1 MLAVPTIHE
10 YVGLP
15 INELFACG
23 LLCEF
28 RPGLVAKTYP
38 VKEPITAKRQSSR
51 HTFLIRYP
59 DKIVRM
65 DAEVHVV
72 GHPLEDQP
80 GRTARDRLGGL
91 PRARAAVRRRT
102 DEGTPEFYDILCN
115 VERGLAS
122 ATAKAARPS
131 STTTEGRRP
140 GPPPPQGV
148 INVTRVVNAHR
159 EPYDVLI
166 ARPSKWGNP
175 FQIGRDGNR
184 DQVIKMYEV
193 HVRRR
198 PDLIAA
204 LPELAGKRLGCYC
217 KPLSCHGDVLV
228 KLLRETNGGELDST
242 G

>member
-1 MLAVPTIHE
+1 MI
-10 YVGLP
+10 
-15 INELFACG
+15 
-23 LLCEF
+23 
-28 RPGLVAKTYP
+28 
-38 VKEPITAKRQSSR
+38 
-51 HTFLIRYP
+51 
-59 DKIVRM
+59 
-65 DAEVHVV
+65 
-72 GHPLEDQP
+72 
-80 GRTARDRLGGL
+80 
-91 PRARAAVRRRT
+91 
-102 DEGTPEFYDILCN
+102 
-115 VERGLAS
+115 
-122 ATAKAARPS
+122 
-131 STTTEGRRP
+131 
-140 GPPPPQGV
+140 
-148 INVTRVVNAHR
+148 RVVNAHR

-193 HVRRR
+193 LVRRR